1 MAPSHFFFFFWNFIK
16 QKRGTPRNDAKAV
29 EYFSKAATEGFT
41 SAQVALGRCYLD
53 GAGVEKNSQKAME
66 WFEVAASKNDPEAY
80 FQLYHVF
87 RVDQQDL
94 KKAAQYLLKSA
105 EMGYSEAQFELGV
118 NYHSGS
124 DMIERNYNEAT
135 KWFEKAAQHGDVDAM
150 FNLGLC
156 YLEGMGVEKN
166 LKKAFEWFEKG
177 WADGDVSCGY
187 NLGLCYLEGTGLF

>member
-1 MAPSHFFFFFWNFIK
+1 
-16 QKRGTPRNDAKAV
+16 
-29 EYFSKAATEGFT
+29 
-41 SAQVALGRCYLD
+41 
-53 GAGVEKNSQKAME
+53 
-66 WFEVAASKNDPEAY
+66 
-80 FQLYHVF
+80 
-87 RVDQQDL
+87 
-94 KKAAQYLLKSA
+94 
-105 EMGYSEAQFELGV
+105 MGYSEAQFELGV